1 MNKFF
6 LSILLIFLFSF
17 SSFAKNSFFDGKQ
30 VSIPKVSAGD
40 RNYSATMTLKPNSTP
55 LKFEVIETLLI
66 DDLGNSKTTYSDN
79 VLYINAVNV
88 GNKVFQA
95 TLKQIANDPLV
106 FELES
111 AVVLELPDTKKPTG
125 IYVLSN
131 RNSTS
136 NIRDYD
142 FVAGYTLRPHWS
154 DLEIGDGQY
163 DFSTIDDALTQLEA
177 INKFLTLEVR
187 PLSIPSHLSHKI
199 ETRWETSKGFK
210 TGAPWDENFINRWKN
225 FNLVLA
231 NHSLKLADGTSVR
244 LADHPNLK
252 QISAPIVGLSGI
264 RERTGTLVQ
273 LPDYNRETFIQSIL
287 DSVHATI
294 DVFPK
299 QHHFISVFIMDD
311 ENLVQPLDEAIV
323 EKLMEE
329 FNYNDLPTLGFFQEL
344 LSDSGPKPEL
354 LGKLIIKYSEQTYI
368 MFQAL
373 TSWTSSFMG
382 HQDKVATGSPAVG
395 IELGYNNY
403 GASYVELYLSDIDNP
418 LLADELRIWNNKLT
432 SEK

>member
-1 MNKFF
+1 MYKNF
-6 LSILLIFLFSF
+6 LSILLIFPFSF
-17 SSFAKNSFFDGKQ
+17 SSFAENSTFDGKQ
-30 VSIPKVSAGD
+30 ISITKVSAGEK
-40 RNYSATMTLKPNSTP
+40 NYSAKMTLIPNSLP
-55 LKFEVIETLLI
+55 LKFEVTETLLI
-66 DDLGNSKTTYSDN
+66 DDLGNSKTTYSDK

-88 GNKVFQA
+88 GNTVFQA
-95 TLKQIANDPLV
+95 YLKQIAITPLV

-111 AVVLELPDTKKPTG
+111 AVVLELPNTPQPTG

-131 RNSTS
+131 RNSST

-154 DLEIGDGQY
+154 DIEIGDEQY
-163 DFSTIDDALTQLEA
+163 DFSSIDDSLTKLEA

-187 PLSIPSHLSHKI
+187 PLSIPSHLAHII
-199 ETRWETSKGFK
+199 ETRWVTSSGFK
-210 TGAPWDENFINRWKN
+210 TGAPWDENFINSWKK
-225 FNLVLA
+225 FNQALA
-231 NHSLKLADGTSVR
+231 NHTLILADGTSVR
-244 LADHPNLK
+244 LSDHPNLK

-323 EKLMEE
+323 ESLMEE
-329 FNYNDLPTLGFFQEL
+329 FNYNNLPTLGFFQEL
-344 LSDSGPKPEL
+344 LSDDGPKPEL
-354 LGKLIIKYSEQTYI
+354 LGQLLIKYKDLTYI

-373 TSWTSSFMG
+373 TSWTSSFLDD
-382 HQDKVATGSPAVG
+382 QNKVASGSPAVG
-395 IELGYNNY
+395 IELAYNNY
-403 GASYVELYLSDIDNP
+403 SASYVELYLSDIDNP

-432 SEK
+432 NK